1 MIIDAKKVEVTRLEV
16 IKLKE
21 KADLHKHNNE
31 IDQADIAL
39 AIFNASFFELEKM
52 FKQVYQCSPFE
63 YMREAKGAY
72 YFGFLCKERSIKEL
86 NAVNR
91 GDMEA
96 AKKAAISH
104 AAKWIQ

>member
-1 MIIDAKKVEVTRLEV
+1 MIIDAKKVEAMRLEV

-21 KADLHKHNNE
+21 KTDLHEYNNE

-39 AIFNASFFELEKM
+39 MIFNAAFFELEKM
-52 FKQVYQCSPFE
+52 FKKVYHCRPHD

-86 NAVNR
+86 NAVHR
-91 GDMEA
+91 GDM
-96 AKKAAISH
+96 KAAEKAASAH
-104 AAKWIQ
+104 AAKWI

>member
-31 IDQADIAL
+31 IDQAAIAL
-39 AIFNASFFELEKM
+39 KIFNAKFRKLEKM
-52 FKQVYQCSPFE
+52 FKEVYQCSPCE
-63 YMREAKGAY
+63 YMRETKGAY
-72 YFGFLCKERSIKEL
+72 HFGFLCKERSMKEL

-91 GDMEA
+91 GDTVA

-104 AAKWIQ
+104 AAKWI

>member
-1 MIIDAKKVEVTRLEV
+1 MIFDAKKVEAMRLEV

-21 KADLHKHNNE
+21 KADFHEYNNE

-39 AIFNASFFELEKM
+39 KIFNASFFELEKM
-52 FKQVYQCSPFE
+52 FKKVYQCSSFD
-63 YMREAKGAY
+63 YMREAQGAY

-86 NAVNR
+86 NAVHR
-91 GDMEA
+91 GDMKA

-104 AAKWIQ
+104 AAKWI